1 MDKIS
6 EILNKYSEE
15 IIRNRRK
22 IHECP
27 ELGGEEV
34 KTSDFIVEE
43 LKKMNIEVK
52 TGFAKT
58 GIQGMLYG
66 KNRDKTIMIRADIDA
81 LPIEELNEIDYK
93 SKEKGKMHACG
104 HDVHT
109 AAVLGAAKILSE
121 LREELNGNVKF
132 CFQPAEETV
141 GGADLMVEDGI
152 LENPKVDYVIGMHV
166 EPNKKLGTAAI
177 EPGPVTSYP
186 DFFEI
191 KLIGKGGHGSFPAK
205 AIDPILPAVEI
216 YNQLNL
222 ISKKISPLEP
232 CVVQICKIQAG
243 NYNAI
248 IPDEAELAGTV
259 RTLSKTNRE
268 KVKNLIEKIVK
279 NISEIYDVKYD
290 LYYRGKTFP
299 VMNKIEYVDK
309 VKESVKNVFIDG
321 FVKDENFKIGGD
333 DFCFFSENIPAT
345 FLIVGSANDDKNTQ
359 FPLHNPR
366 FNVDEKV
373 ILKGAE
379 AFSRIAIDYLNG
391 KYD

>member
-93 SKEKGKMHACG
+93 TKEKGQMHACG

-268 KVKNLIEKIVK
+268 KVKSLMEKIVK
-279 NISEIYDVKYD
+279 NISEIYDVRYD

-299 VMNKIEYVDK
+299 VMNKTEYVDK
-309 VKESVKNVFIDG
+309 VKESVKNIFTDG

-345 FLIVGSANDDKNTQ
+345 FLIVGSANEDKSTQ

-379 AFSRIAIDYLNG
+379 AFSRIAIDYLND

>member
-6 EILNKYSEE
+6 EVLNKYSEE
-15 IIRNRRK
+15 IIKIRRE
-22 IHECP
+22 IHKYP

-34 KTSDFIVEE
+34 KTSNFIKEE

-58 GIQGMLYG
+58 GIQGMIYG
-66 KNRDKTIMIRADIDA
+66 KNKNKTIMIRADIDA

-109 AAVLGAAKILSE
+109 AAVLGAARILSE
-121 LREELNGNVKF
+121 LKEELNGNIKF

-141 GGADLMVEDGI
+141 GGADLMVEHGI
-152 LENPKVDYVIGMHV
+152 LENPRVDYVIGMHV
-166 EPNKKLGTAAI
+166 EPNKKLGTVAI

-191 KLIGKGGHGSFPAK
+191 KLTGKGGHGSFPAK
-205 AIDPILPAVEI
+205 TIDPILPAVEI

-232 CVVQICKIQAG
+232 CVVQVCKIQAG

-259 RTLSKTNRE
+259 RTLSKNNRE
-268 KVKNLIEKIVK
+268 KVKGLIEKIIK
-279 NISEIYDVKYD
+279 NISEIYGVKYN

-299 VMNKIEYVDK
+299 VMNTAEYVDK
-309 VKESVKNVFIDG
+309 VKKSVEAIFTEG

-345 FLIVGSANDDKNTQ
+345 FLIVGSANEDKSTQ
-359 FPLHNPR
+359 YPLHNPR

-391 KYD
+391 KYE

>member
-268 KVKNLIEKIVK
+268 KVKSLMEKIVK
-279 NISEIYDVKYD
+279 NISEIYDVRYD

-299 VMNKIEYVDK
+299 VMNKTEYVDK
-309 VKESVKNVFIDG
+309 VKESVKNIFTDG

-345 FLIVGSANDDKNTQ
+345 FLIVGSANEDKSTQ

-379 AFSRIAIDYLNG
+379 AFSRIAIDYLND

>member
-1 MDKIS
+1 
-6 EILNKYSEE
+6 
-15 IIRNRRK
+15 
-22 IHECP
+22 
-27 ELGGEEV
+27 
-34 KTSDFIVEE
+34 
-43 LKKMNIEVK
+43 MNIEVK

-268 KVKNLIEKIVK
+268 KVKSLMEKIVK
-279 NISEIYDVKYD
+279 NISEIYDVRYD

-299 VMNKIEYVDK
+299 VMNKTEYVDK
-309 VKESVKNVFIDG
+309 VKESVKNIFTDG

-345 FLIVGSANDDKNTQ
+345 FLIVGSANEDKSTQ

-379 AFSRIAIDYLNG
+379 AFSRIAIDYLND

>member
-121 LREELNGNVKF
+121 LREELNGNIKF

-268 KVKNLIEKIVK
+268 KVKSLMEKIVK
-279 NISEIYDVKYD
+279 NISEIYDVRYD

-299 VMNKIEYVDK
+299 VMNKTEYVDK
-309 VKESVKNVFIDG
+309 VKESVKNIFTDG

-345 FLIVGSANDDKNTQ
+345 FLIVGSANEDKSTQ

-379 AFSRIAIDYLNG
+379 AFSRIAIDYLND

>member
-81 LPIEELNEIDYK
+81 LPIEELNEIEYK

-141 GGADLMVEDGI
+141 GGADLMVEHGI

-191 KLIGKGGHGSFPAK
+191 KLVGKGGHGSFPAK

-268 KVKNLIEKIVK
+268 KVKSLMEKIVK
-279 NISEIYDVKYD
+279 NISEIYDVRYD

-299 VMNKIEYVDK
+299 VMNKTEYVDK
-309 VKESVKNVFIDG
+309 VKESVKNIFTDG

-345 FLIVGSANDDKNTQ
+345 FLIVGSANEDKSTQ

-379 AFSRIAIDYLNG
+379 AFSRIAIDYLND